1 MNLSL
6 GPLLYYWPRDEV
18 FAFYEEAANWP
29 VARIYLGET
38 VCSRR
43 HLLRLPDWLE
53 LAEKLHDAGKEVVLS
68 SQTLIESESDLK
80 ALRRMVADGRFLVEA
95 NEWGAV
101 RLLSAAGAA
110 FVAGHT
116 LNVYNPETLDV
127 LAGLG
132 ATRWLPP
139 VEMSRDSLAAILKQA
154 PSPPLQG
161 AFRLASRNRSPG
173 AERVPRNPQL
183 APGPLP
189 QGGEGDAVSL
199 RDAKP
204 QRIETEVFAYG
215 KLPLAY
221 SARCFTARHYNLPKD
236 DCQFRCLDHA
246 DGLTLSSREGEAF
259 LTLNGIQTQSA
270 GVYSLIDELPS
281 LRELGVNTLR
291 LSPQS
296 HHMGRVVQAFHAALE
311 GDASQTAALARL
323 MPGKPVDGYWHGK
336 AGLEYAH
343 GEETC

>member
-1 MNLSL
+1 MQLSL
-6 GPLLYYWPRDEV
+6 GPLLYYWPRDDV
-18 FAFYEEAANWP
+18 YAFYVEAASWP

-53 LAEKLHDAGKEVVLS
+53 LAEKLRDAGKEVVLS

-80 ALRRMVADGRFLVEA
+80 ALRRMVTDGRFLVEA

-101 RLLSAAGAA
+101 RLLSEVGAA

-132 ATRWLPP
+132 ATCWLPP
-139 VEMSRDSLAAILKQA
+139 VEMSRESLAAILKQA
-154 PSPPLQG
+154 PAG
-161 AFRLASRNRSPG
+161 
-173 AERVPRNPQL
+173 
-183 APGPLP
+183 
-189 QGGEGDAVSL
+189 
-199 RDAKP
+199 
-204 QRIETEVFAYG
+204 IETEVFTYG

-281 LRELGVNTLR
+281 LRELGVSSLR

-296 HHMGRVVQAFHAALE
+296 HHMGRVVEAFHAALE
-311 GDASQTAALARL
+311 GDASQAAVLARL
-323 MPGKPVDGYWHGK
+323 MPGKPVDGFWHGK
-336 AGLEYAH
+336 AGLEHIH